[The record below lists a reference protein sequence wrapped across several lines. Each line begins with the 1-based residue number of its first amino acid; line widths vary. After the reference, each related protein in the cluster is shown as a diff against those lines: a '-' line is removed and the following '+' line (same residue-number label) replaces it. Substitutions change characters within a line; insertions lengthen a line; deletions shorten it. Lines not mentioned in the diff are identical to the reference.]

1 MLQNAAYIFYSY
13 YKYKFMK
20 KNRERVLLNTTLRKY
35 LIKFKLSLFFF
46 LLGIVQVF
54 AVEGYSQQTR
64 LSLSFSQTKLEN
76 VLNEIENQ
84 SEYYFLYNQD
94 FVDVDQFVDIRVKD
108 QKVEPVLDHM
118 LSPIGISFAIYD
130 RQIILMSKEQENT
143 GIIASI
149 INVKGHVKDYSGTS
163 LPGVTVIIKGTATG
177 TITDIEGNYNLLNV
191 PSDAALIFSFIGMK
205 TQEISVAG
213 KSNIDVI
220 LLEETIGIDEVVAIG
235 YGTQKK
241 STVTE
246 SIVTIKANELKTT
259 TTGNTA
265 NMLAG
270 KLPGLRVTQRS
281 SEPGDY
287 ATDYD
292 IRGFGAPL
300 VVVDGVPRSSF
311 NRLDPNEIES
321 VSVLKDASAA
331 VYGVKGGNGV
341 ILITTKRGEKGKTE
355 FNFSSNYGLISPT
368 KIPRFCNAYEYAT
381 LTDESYLNG
390 NGTPPYSR
398 EVLDQYKNGT
408 LPSTDWYGAAVN
420 KYSPQQ
426 QYNISASGS
435 SEKIKYFASL
445 GYFDE
450 VGLWKTGD
458 LNANRYNFRSNVTAD
473 LTSNL
478 QAEVL
483 IGGFKDTKNS
493 PGSSS
498 GIFQSLYTVMPT
510 ISVYANNNPDYLSY
524 TPDAAHPLAITN
536 SGINGYVDNTT
547 YSLNGTVDLIYKIPK
562 INGLKAKIL
571 YAYDFSNA
579 FAKSWSKSYTVY
591 NYDNATDTYP
601 VAGIAHNPSSLSQSY
616 TQNSA
621 STVQASLEYE
631 NTFKSKHNVKVLIL
645 AEERKQS
652 GLAFQG
658 SRQFSLD
665 AVDQLYAGN
674 TKNQATTSTAIDP
687 NVNMGIVGRI
697 NYNYK
702 EKYMLVGSFR
712 EDGSSK
718 FAEGNRWGFFPA
730 FSAGWKISEES
741 FLKDKVNFL
750 SNLKLKVSYGKLGDD
765 ASSTYQYLSGY
776 NYPGTN
782 YVFGGA
788 LVNGL
793 GFRGL
798 ANENLTWYTN
808 KLFNTGIEADL
819 FNNQLH
825 IEADF
830 FRKKR
835 EGLLATRTLSL
846 PGTVGASLPQENL
859 NSDLTKGVE
868 FMFDY
873 RDHIKDFKFNISG
886 NIAYTRTKNIYIEQ
900 ADPTNSYSNWRNN
913 SANRWND
920 NYFGYKVI
928 GQFQTMDE
936 ILNSPVEDG
945 TGNRNVLPGDLKYE
959 DLNKD
964 GMIDGND
971 MQIVGNGST
980 TPELTFGLTLDMKWH
995 GFDLNALFQGASLFS
1010 VSYVPSIAYDS
1021 PLPWGRNGLAV
1032 FMDRWHHEDL
1042 FDPSSP
1048 WIPGKYP
1055 STRIKGGITRV
1066 DSWNY
1071 ASSDFW
1077 LRDAS
1082 YLRLKSLE
1090 IGYTLPVKLTKNY
1103 IKSMRVFVNGYNL
1116 ITWSGLNDLIDP
1128 EHPNTSYGLFYPIT
1142 KSYNFGVNITF

>member
-1 MLQNAAYIFYSY
+1 
-13 YKYKFMK
+13 MK
-20 KNRERVLLNTTLRKY
+20 LTVLAIL
-35 LIKFKLSLFFF
+35 LSI
-46 LLGIVQVF
+46 LGSWASQ
-54 AVEGYSQQTR
+54 GYSQTTR
-64 LSLSFSQTKLEN
+64 LTLEAKN
-76 VLNEIENQ
+76 LNIEDFFRKIEDQ
-84 SEYYFLYNQD
+84 SEYRFFYSGKIN
-94 FVDVDQFVDIRVKD
+94 
-108 QKVEPVLDHM
+108 VERTINGRFENERITEVLDNV
-118 LSPIGISFAIYD
+118 LKNTDIKYELKG
-130 RQIILMSKEQENT
+130 RQIILSPLGTMFSDEQQQQKSVSGKVTDST
-143 GIIASI
+143 G
-149 INVKGHVKDYSGTS
+149 GS
-163 LPGVTVIIKGTATG
+163 LPGVSVVVKGTTTG
-177 TITDIEGNYNLLNV
+177 TITDANGNYSLANV
-191 PSDAALIFSFIGMK
+191 PGNATLQFSFVGMK
-205 TQEISVAG
+205 GQEMTVNG
-213 KSNIDVI
+213 KSTIDVT
-220 LLEETIGIDEVVAIG
+220 LADETIGIEEVVAVG

-241 STVTE
+241 ATLTGSIATVDTKAIKTSTNNN
-246 SIVTIKANELKTT
+246 IVNI
-259 TTGNTA
+259 
-265 NMLAG
+265 LAG
-270 KLPGLRVTQRS
+270 KLSGLRVTQRS

-287 ATDYD
+287 GTDYD
-292 IRGFGAPL
+292 VRGFGAPL
-300 VVVDGVPRSSF
+300 VVVDGVPRSDF
-311 NRLDPNEIES
+311 NRIDPNEIES

-331 VYGVKGGNGV
+331 IYGVKGGNGV
-341 ILITTKRGEKGKTE
+341 ILITTRRGQKGTTE
-355 FNFSSNYGLISPT
+355 FNFSSTYGLVSPT

-390 NGTPPYSR
+390 NGTPPYSK
-398 EVLDQYKNGT
+398 EILEQYKNGT
-408 LPSTDWYGAAVN
+408 LPSTDWYGLTVN

-445 GYFDE
+445 GYSDE
-450 VGLWKTGD
+450 MGLWKSGD

-483 IGGFKDTKNS
+483 IGGYKDTKNS
-493 PGSSS
+493 PGSSA

-536 SGINGYVDNTT
+536 SDIAGYADNTT
-547 YSLNGTVDLIYKIPK
+547 YSLNGTVGLTYKIPK

-571 YAYDFSNA
+571 YAYDLSST
-579 FAKSWSKSYTVY
+579 FAKSWKKTYTVY
-591 NYDNATDTYP
+591 NYDNANDTYP
-601 VAGIAHNPSSLSQSY
+601 VAGIANNPSTLLQSY

-621 STVQASLEYE
+621 STAQASLEYE
-631 NTFKSKHNVKVLIL
+631 NTFESKHNVKVLLL

-674 TKNQATTSTAIDP
+674 TTNQSTTSTAIDP
-687 NVNMGIVGRI
+687 NVNMAIIGRA
-697 NYNYK
+697 NYDYNG
-702 EKYMLVGSFR
+702 KYLLMGSIR

-718 FAEGNRWGFFPA
+718 FAEGHRWGLFPA
-730 FSAGWKISEES
+730 ISAGWRISEES
-741 FLKDKVNFL
+741 FLKNKVRFL

-776 NYPGTN
+776 NYPGSN
-782 YVFGGA
+782 YVFGGT

-798 ANENLTWYTN
+798 ANESLTWYIN
-808 KLFNTGIEADL
+808 KLFNTGVEVDL

-825 IEADF
+825 IEADY
-830 FRKKR
+830 FRRKR
-835 EGLLATRTLSL
+835 EGLLATRVLSL

-859 NSDLTKGVE
+859 NSDVANGFE
-868 FMFDY
+868 FVFNY
-873 RDHIKDFKFNISG
+873 RGHIKDFKYNVSG
-886 NIAYTRTKNIYIEQ
+886 NMSYTRTKNLYVEQ
-900 ADPTNSYSNWRNN
+900 AEATNSYSNWRNN

-945 TGNRNVLPGDLKYE
+945 NGNRNVLPGDLKYE

-964 GMIDGND
+964 GIIND
-971 MQIVGNGST
+971 YDVQVVGNGST
-980 TPELTFGLTLDMKWH
+980 TPELNFGFTLDMHWH

-1010 VSYVPSIAYDS
+1010 VSYIPSIAYDS

-1042 FDPSSP
+1042 FDSNSP
-1048 WIPGKYP
+1048 WVPGKYP

-1077 LRDAS
+1077 LRNAS

-1090 IGYTLPVKLTKNY
+1090 IGYTLPSNLVKKY
-1103 IKSMRVFVNGYNL
+1103 VKSVRVYTNGYNL
-1116 ITWSGLNDLIDP
+1116 LTWSGLNDLIDP
-1128 EHPNTSYGLFYPIT
+1128 EHPSTTYGLFYPIT